1 MHASKLNF
9 QKNLKKSTFLFFACV
24 IVFSLT
30 SCSDEQWDQLLG
42 LARDKDKTSIP
53 DKITFTKP
61 ALYPEGVS
69 HDARGKRFLVSSVR
83 FGTIGEVTYNGS
95 YTPFIEDDD
104 LISTIGI
111 KVDES
116 RKRIL
121 VAVSD
126 PGAGEKTSPQTV
138 GKLAALGIYDLTTGS
153 RIRFINLGALR
164 PQGGHFANDITLDA
178 QGNAYI
184 TDSFSPIIYK
194 VDVNGNASVFF
205 EDTDFATAPGA
216 FGFNGI
222 VYHPS
227 GYLIAGFSRDNKLIR
242 IAVSEPATWS
252 EVSLDTPLMGP
263 DGLLLSKN
271 GKELIV
277 VNNAG
282 GVAPGKVIAFNSENN
297 WESATAGNTFTTDP
311 VMPTTATAY
320 KNEVF
325 VVYAYLNRLF
335 SGVQPPVADF
345 AVQKVP
351 FTTNNY

>member
-1 MHASKLNF
+1 MN
-9 QKNLKKSTFLFFACV
+9 
-24 IVFSLT
+24 
-30 SCSDEQWDQLLG
+30 
-42 LARDKDKTSIP
+42 
-53 DKITFTKP
+53 
-61 ALYPEGVS
+61 YEG
-69 HDARGKRFLVSSVR
+69 AY
-83 FGTIGEVTYNGS
+83 E
-95 YTPFIEDDD
+95 PFIEDDD
-104 LISTIGI
+104 LVSTIGL

-126 PGAGEKTSPQTV
+126 PGAGEKTSPQTA
-138 GKLAALGIYDLTTGS
+138 GKLATLGIYNLITGS
-153 RIRFINLGALR
+153 RIKFVNLGALR
-164 PQGGHFANDITLDA
+164 PEGGHFANDITLDQ

-194 VDVNGNASVFF
+194 VDVDGNASILF
-205 EDTDFATAPGA
+205 ENAEFATAPGA

-227 GYLIAGFSRDNKLIR
+227 GFLIAGFSRDRKLIK
-242 IAVSEPATWS
+242 IPVNTPSAWS
-252 EVSLDTPLMGP
+252 EIIPDTQLMGP

-282 GVAPGKVIAFNSENN
+282 GVAPGKVIAFSSENN

-311 VMPTTATAY
+311 VFPTTATAY
-320 KNEVF
+320 KNQVF

-335 SGVQPPVADF
+335 SGVQPPVSEF
-345 AVQKVP
+345 AIQKVP
-351 FTTNNY
+351 FTTNVY